1 MIVTFD
7 LENKVTIGKNLMD
20 YVQGSIKNLA
30 MLMELDCNIEI
41 VNYETREDTQ
51 EDIYL
56 FEVIDVIQEQVIHT
70 FESNANTETPIPP
83 TPYKC

>member
-1 MIVTFD
+1 MKVIFD
-7 LENKVTIGKNLMD
+7 LEKQVIGRKLID
-20 YVQGSIKNLA
+20 YVKGSIKNLA

-51 EDIYL
+51 EDINL
-56 FEVIDVIQEQVIHT
+56 FEIVDVIHEQVIHT
-70 FESNANTETPIPP
+70 FESGTNSETPIPP